1 MRRFAAQSV
10 ALLTLGL
17 LCATCTKSAPNGGII
32 SGGSTSGG
40 STSSGSAS
48 GGSASPDKAECWDR
62 VYAYTVRQSFVGAS
76 GGIVLDDGHAFG
88 FDALLGV
95 KERLLSPEQLRSL
108 SAAIDDANFFDLP
121 PKLHED
127 IPDGNETELTVAECT
142 RSYSSVNYMADSS
155 DYKAA
160 LKAISS
166 AAPAPRSGQAFSAPE
181 LLEPK
186 LRAYL
191 ANKSPSELT
200 RAAERWLGT
209 AKQLL
214 DQHAAMRHPPVAS
227 PSSATGVV
235 P

>member
-1 MRRFAAQSV
+1 VTATINAAR
-10 ALLTLGL
+10 AKL
-17 LCATCTKSAPNGGII
+17 
-32 SGGSTSGG
+32 
-40 STSSGSAS
+40 GSAL
-48 GGSASPDKAECWDR
+48 
-62 VYAYTVRQSFVGAS
+62 TM
-76 GGIVLDDGHAFG
+76 
-88 FDALLGV
+88 
-95 KERLLSPEQLRSL
+95 LSDE
-108 SAAIDDANFFDLP
+108 
-121 PKLHED
+121 KW
-127 IPDGNETELTVAECT
+127 GN